1 MLKILVA
8 HNAYQ
13 LRGGEDSVV
22 DSEIALLRQ
31 RGHTVLEYRRSN
43 DDIGGMGRLRV
54 AADTLW
60 SRRTSAELSALL
72 RQERPQLLHVHN
84 TFPLISP
91 SLYWAAAAAGVPV
104 VQTLHN
110 FRLLCPQAML
120 LREGSVCE
128 SCLGRAPLP
137 GVVHGCYRGSRAQT
151 AVLAGMLMLHRGLGT
166 WAHKVD
172 RYIALDESCRAKF
185 IQGGLPAERLVV
197 KPNFVDLPAP
207 QPLPRSGLLF
217 VGRLSAEKGMA
228 VLADAAQG
236 LPAGSL
242 RVVGSG
248 PQAQPLVDRASVV
261 ALGALSAA
269 QVVQHMASCLALVIP
284 SICFESFPRTLVEA
298 FACGTPV
305 LVSRIGA
312 LAGIVEDGV
321 TGLHVTPGDAAD
333 LAAKMRWALANP
345 ERMADMGRAARLT
358 YERLYTPDVNY
369 RQLMD
374 IYGQAIAAHA

>member
-60 SRRTSAELSALL
+60 SRRTSTDLSALL

-172 RYIALDESCRAKF
+172 RYIALNEFCRTKF
-185 IQGGLPAERLVV
+185 IQGGLPAERLMV

-248 PQAQPLVDRASVV
+248 PQAQPLVDRAAVV
-261 ALGALSAA
+261 ALGALNAA
-269 QVVQHMASCLALVIP
+269 QVVQHMTSCLALVMP
-284 SICFESFPRTLVEA
+284 SIWYENFPRTLVEA

-345 ERMADMGRAARLT
+345 ERMADMGCAARLT